1 MKGSRDHVAVY
12 LAAADAASA
21 PNGWK
26 RCVDFRLGVVCQARR
41 SRGAPARSAAQRGAA
56 LGGRSLARRALALR
70 HMRPPRRGGSGAPQ
84 EEGSPEKSVWRT
96 GQHEFN
102 SETSDGTWGFSQA
115 RPAVV
120 HRCSAPPR
128 PDAATNS
135 LQFITVSTLQSTPGL
150 LVDDAVVIRIE
161 ARHFGRI
168 A

>member
-1 MKGSRDHVAVY
+1 MVGS
-12 LAAADAASA
+12 AAWTSASA
-21 PNGWK
+21 SS
-26 RCVDFRLGVVCQARR
+26 AR
-41 SRGAPARSAAQRGAA
+41 RGAA
-56 LGGRSLARRALALR
+56 GERRPGALR
-70 HMRPPRRGGSGAPQ
+70 SAVLRWAVARLRAGSWRCGTCGLRGAAVRAPQ

-120 HRCSAPPR
+120 RRCSAHPR

-150 LVDDAVVIRIE
+150 LVDDALVIRIE